1 RDLLEGSRADARG
14 LRDSL
19 TDSRSELAD
28 SRSELADSRSE
39 LADSRS
45 ELAGSHTELADS
57 RADAS
62 NLSGSLHST
71 ISGLQEEVERLR
83 GHLASSQIARSQA
96 EQERDQAGTLQNAP
110 QIRESSLNTIQSF
123 TGWVEV
129 ILGAIK
135 GERDSKEFDES
146 KNSED
151 SNMTG
156 NEKDQKGELKAALDK
171 ISMLQQEIAAQK
183 IQSELLLEEKSDENK
198 LIREQI
204 MILHQNHQVELG
216 NKDKQLGTVESE
228 VHSTKN
234 YIAELHKTLKA
245 QEMRLEHIKELEQKV
260 RDLKER
266 LDVILA
272 AS

>member
-1 RDLLEGSRADARG
+1 M
-14 LRDSL
+14 
-19 TDSRSELAD
+19 
-28 SRSELADSRSE
+28 
-39 LADSRS
+39 
-45 ELAGSHTELADS
+45 
-57 RADAS
+57 
-62 NLSGSLHST
+62 
-71 ISGLQEEVERLR
+71 ERLR

-171 ISMLQQEIAAQK
+171 ISMLQQEIAARK
-183 IQSELLLEEKSDENK
+183 IQSELLLKEKSDENK